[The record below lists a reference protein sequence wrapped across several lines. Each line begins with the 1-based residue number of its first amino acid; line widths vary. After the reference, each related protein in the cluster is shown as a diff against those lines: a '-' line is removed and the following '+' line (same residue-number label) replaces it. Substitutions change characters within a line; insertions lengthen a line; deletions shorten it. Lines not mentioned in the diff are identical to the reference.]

1 MTYSRK
7 VSSKPEVRRYIKSKS
22 NNMCSATKVIYI
34 SCFDKYIFKKCKNS
48 DLQIDHTI
56 ERRYGGKDEIDNL
69 QALCCKCHGI
79 KNTLNNKK
87 LQKQRKKI
95 QRVFNQI
102 PYGWK
107 PEGVMPEFVEPPY
120 MFS

>member
-1 MTYSRK
+1 
-7 VSSKPEVRRYIKSKS
+7 
-22 NNMCSATKVIYI
+22 MCSATKVIYL
-34 SCFDKYIFKKCKNS
+34 SFNKYIFKKCKNS
-48 DLQIDHTI
+48 DLQIDHII
-56 ERRYGGKDEIDNL
+56 EIRYKGKDKIDNL
-69 QALCCKCHGI
+69 QALCCECHDI
-79 KNTLNNKK
+79 KNTLNDKR

-95 QRVFNQI
+95 QRVFSQI